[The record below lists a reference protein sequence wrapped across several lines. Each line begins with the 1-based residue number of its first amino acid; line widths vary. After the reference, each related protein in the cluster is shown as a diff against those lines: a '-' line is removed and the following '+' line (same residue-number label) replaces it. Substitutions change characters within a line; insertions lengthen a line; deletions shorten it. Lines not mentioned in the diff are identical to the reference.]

1 MGCGPVGGWEHR
13 HGELASRCATVG
25 IARIRTNKFQILKM
39 KGRIILKVEIMNK
52 WDL

>member
-1 MGCGPVGGWEHR
+1 MGIPTRG
-13 HGELASRCATVG
+13 LASRCATVG
-25 IARIRTNKFQILKM
+25 IARIGANKVEILNK